1 MLTASPEAFAPFLEE
16 VKPILPL
23 HYAELALDKDKVPLA
38 PQYDEYLRRDALGM
52 ILTVVMRE
60 AGELVGYFVGFVA
73 PGLHYETCL
82 TLTLDIF
89 WLKPEHRGQGGGAV
103 LFKAVEAEARRRG
116 VQRMFVGSKTH
127 LDASYLFN
135 RLGYTKVE
143 TFYTNWLGD
152 A

>member
-1 MLTASPEAFAPFLEE
+1 MLTASPEPFAPFLEE

-23 HYAELALDKDKVPLA
+23 HYAELALDQDKVPLA
-38 PQYDEYLRRDALGM
+38 PQYHEYLRRDSQGM
-52 ILTVVMRE
+52 VLTVVMRE

-89 WLKPEHRGQGGGAV
+89 WLKPEHRGQGGGAI

-127 LDASYLFN
+127 LDASYLFDK
-135 RLGYTKVE
+135 LGYTKVE